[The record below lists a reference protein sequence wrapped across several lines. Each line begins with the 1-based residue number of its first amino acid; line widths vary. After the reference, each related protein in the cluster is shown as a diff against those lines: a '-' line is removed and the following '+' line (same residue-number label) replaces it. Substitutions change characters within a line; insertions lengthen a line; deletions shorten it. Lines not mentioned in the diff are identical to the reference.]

1 MRKSSDR
8 LRQKEVSS
16 VSCLIGERAQAVV
29 KSSKMSLDY
38 LGLCDVDKEYERHAR
53 QQTANARKAKDKKG
67 KRIEEEEK
75 REIVT
80 SVRKQ

>member
-1 MRKSSDR
+1 
-8 LRQKEVSS
+8 
-16 VSCLIGERAQAVV
+16 
-29 KSSKMSLDY
+29 MSLDC